1 MATVEVITYGG
12 GVYVNQVLNAV
23 AAWSGAGG
31 YASMIQVVMVL
42 GLIMSTLI
50 VAFNMNVKAWLNWFL
65 VSTLIY
71 MALMV
76 PKVDVVITDRI
87 ASSLP
92 TSSVGNVPLGLGV
105 LASFSSQVG
114 DYLTQSSETVFG
126 MPAGVRYSDGGMVW
140 GSRLLEAARQVRVQ
154 DPEFA
159 ANLDEHFKMCVFYDI
174 ALGHKSME
182 NVGKA
187 GDLWASI
194 GPGSPARAQ
203 RFLTRDGGTGV
214 VTADIRTCQAAY
226 TALDAQW
233 SGMLDALKF
242 PLSGLMYPDVDPATA
257 LSRFEAH
264 LPSAHQYLM
273 GVSKS
278 ASDTMKQA
286 LLINAMKQATHTA
299 SGGSTVDVYAQT
311 RAEIQTETTYN
322 SIAATAMKWVPVLHI
337 ILTSLF
343 YAMFPILFPLFLL
356 PGGGV
361 MALKGYVTGF
371 FYLAAWGPL
380 FVILHMI
387 MMTRASD
394 TGTLLGGGLG
404 MTLANSS
411 GVAGIAEDVSTLAGY
426 MIATIPFL
434 AAGISKGAMA
444 IGGQAASFLAP
455 SQGAASEAGREAAT
469 GNIAFGNT
477 SFETSAFNNRT
488 GNQWNTAPSYTG
500 GAGFSSIRQENGQ
513 MAGSA
518 FDGTNVIDT
527 RGAISNLPFTPQLS
541 SELRGQLSTSA
552 ANSFS
557 AGERVSNSASEAF
570 GSTMSKF
577 SDFRRSVSEG
587 NTLETAFGASDQSN
601 ITRGFSEI
609 DQASKTL
616 QERFGLSK
624 QRADSEATSAF
635 LGLDS
640 SLGSGRNR
648 AGGGE
653 EGGGGRGPAVSF
665 GSNGGI
671 KRSAT
676 ATGTDTVDQNLS
688 DARSYLKQQSDSRG
702 WNESSE
708 AFMRSSA
715 SSSRADVASR
725 VDGMSS
731 ALNESRTLSRDASR
745 FYEEGHRLERAASLT
760 DSNGVSVSENLS
772 QEFVNYVQGEQQ
784 RLAQTGITPAWN
796 PTRNMPQ
803 TREEHAEKD
812 FYMDRFVGMKAEQIR
827 LGVEPTM
834 EQPTAAGIIYP
845 SVNTQAGVAA
855 VHRQQNG
862 RVPTAD
868 GHADQRLRS
877 PNELGSI
884 RETRQ
889 ESVEAGGGYVG
900 RRVEHE
906 RDVGENIGSAVRSDD
921 RLKRPGERD

>member
-1 MATVEVITYGG
+1 MATVEVFTYGG

-31 YASMIQVVMVL
+31 YASMLQVVMVL

-65 VSTLIY
+65 ISTLIY

-92 TSSVGNVPLGLGV
+92 TSMVGNVPLGLGV
-105 LASFSSQVG
+105 LASFSSQIG
-114 DYLTQSSETVFG
+114 DYLTQGAETVFG

-140 GSRLLEAARQVRVQ
+140 GSRLLEAAREVRIQ
-154 DPEFA
+154 DAEFA
-159 ANLDEHFKMCVFYDI
+159 ANMDEHFKMCVFYDI
-174 ALGHKSME
+174 ALGHKSMQTL
-182 NVGKA
+182 GGA
-187 GDLWASI
+187 GDLWAAI

-203 RFLTRDGGTGV
+203 RFLTRDEGTGV
-214 VTADIRTCQAAY
+214 VTADIRTCQSAY
-226 TALDAQW
+226 TTLEGQWAEALEDMKGPF
-233 SGMLDALKF
+233 SGI
-242 PLSGLMYPDVDPATA
+242 MYPDVDPATA

-264 LPSAHQYLM
+264 LPSAHSYLM

-286 LLINAMKQATHTA
+286 LLINAMKQATHTM

-311 RAEIQTETTYN
+311 RAEVQTGTTYN
-322 SIAATAMKWVPVLHI
+322 TIAATAMKWVPVLHI
-337 ILTSLF
+337 ILTALF
-343 YAMFPILFPLFLL
+343 YALFPILFPLFLL

-444 IGGQAASFLAP
+444 IGGQSASFLAP
-455 SQGAASEAGREAAT
+455 SQAAAAEAGREAAT
-469 GNIAFGNT
+469 GNIGFGQT

-488 GNQWNTAPSYTG
+488 GNQWNTAPGYTG

-513 MAGSA
+513 FTGSA
-518 FDGTNVIDT
+518 ADGTNIIDA
-527 RGAISNLPFTPQLS
+527 RPAISSLPFTPQLS
-541 SELRGQLSTSA
+541 SELRGQFSTSA

-570 GSTMSKF
+570 GATMSKF
-577 SDFRRSVSEG
+577 RDFRRSVSEG
-587 NTLETAFGASDQSN
+587 NTLETAFGANDQSN
-601 ITRGFSEI
+601 ISRGFNEVE
-609 DQASKTL
+609 QASFNA
-616 QERFGLSK
+616 QEKFGLTK
-624 QRADSEATSAF
+624 QRADAEATAAYF
-635 LGLDS
+635 GVGTD
-640 SLGSGRNR
+640 GSWNKSRG
-648 AGGGE
+648 GGGE
-653 EGGGGRGPAVSF
+653 GGGGGRGFS
-665 GSNGGI
+665 GGI
-671 KRSAT
+671 SSSAGGKLSAT
-676 ATGTDTVDQNLS
+676 ATANDTVDQNLS
-688 DARSYLKQQSDSRG
+688 DARAYLKQQSESRG
-702 WNESSE
+702 WSESSD
-708 AFMRSSA
+708 AFLKSSA
-715 SSSRADVASR
+715 SSNRADIASH

-731 ALNESRTLSRDASR
+731 ALNESRSLSREASQY
-745 FYEEGHRLERAASLT
+745 YEQGRRLERAASLT
-760 DSNGVSVSENLS
+760 DSNGVSVSENMS
-772 QEFVNYVQGEQQ
+772 QQFVNYVQGEQQ
-784 RLAQTGITPAWN
+784 RLAQTGIMPAWN

-803 TREEHAEKD
+803 TREEVAEKN
-812 FYMDRFVGMKAEQIR
+812 FYMDRFVEKQAEQIR
-827 LGVEPTM
+827 AGVEPQL
-834 EQPTAAGIIYP
+834 EQPTSAGLIYP
-845 SVNTQAGVAA
+845 SVNTQAGVAR
-855 VHRQQNG
+855 VHSRQSAG
-862 RVPTAD
+862 VPSAD
-868 GHADQRLRS
+868 GHAVQPLRTS
-877 PNELGSI
+877 EDLGTI
-884 RETRQ
+884 REAREET
-889 ESVEAGGGYVG
+889 VEAGAGYVG
-900 RRVEHE
+900 RRVGHE
-906 RDVGENIGSAVRSDD
+906 QKVGENIGEAVRSDD

>member
-1 MATVEVITYGG
+1 MATVEVFTYGG
-12 GVYVNQVLNAV
+12 GVYINQVLNAV

-31 YASMIQVVMVL
+31 YASMLQVVMVL

-105 LASFSSQVG
+105 LASFSSQIG
-114 DYLTQSSETVFG
+114 DYLTQGAETVFG

-140 GSRLLEAARQVRVQ
+140 GSRLLEAAREVRIQ

-159 ANLDEHFKMCVFYDI
+159 ANLDEHFKMCVFYDV

-182 NVGKA
+182 NIGKA

-203 RFLTRDGGTGV
+203 RFLVRDDMTGV
-214 VTADIRTCQAAY
+214 VTADIRTCQLAY
-226 TALDAQW
+226 TTLDGQW
-233 SGMLDALKF
+233 TTMLDNLKTPF
-242 PLSGLMYPDVDPATA
+242 SGLLYPDVDPATA
-257 LSRFEAH
+257 LSRFESH
-264 LPSAHQYLM
+264 LPSAHGYLM
-273 GVSKS
+273 GVSKT

-286 LLINAMKQATHTA
+286 LLINAMKQSTHTA

-322 SIAATAMKWVPVLHI
+322 SIAAASMKWVPVLHI
-337 ILTSLF
+337 ILTALF

-411 GVAGIAEDVSTLAGY
+411 GVAGISEDVATLAGY

-469 GNIAFGNT
+469 GNLGFGNT
-477 SFETSAFNNRT
+477 SFETGSYNNRS
-488 GNQWNTAPSYTG
+488 GNQWNTAANYTG

-513 MAGSA
+513 MTGSA

-552 ANSFS
+552 ASSFS
-557 AGERVSNSASEAF
+557 SGERVSNSASEAF
-570 GSTMSKF
+570 GATMSKF

-601 ITRGFSEI
+601 ISRGFSEI
-609 DQASKTL
+609 DQASNTL
-616 QERFGLSK
+616 QQRFGLSK

-671 KRSAT
+671 RRSAT
-676 ATGTDTVDQNLS
+676 ATGTDSIDQNLS
-688 DARSYLKQQSDSRG
+688 DARGYLQQQSESRG
-702 WNESSE
+702 WNESSD

-715 SSSRADVASR
+715 SSNRADVASK
-725 VDGMSS
+725 VDGMST
-731 ALNESRTLSRDASR
+731 ALNQSNTLSREATQY
-745 FYEEGHRLERAASLT
+745 YEQGRRLERAASLT

-784 RLAQTGITPAWN
+784 RLAQTGIAPAWN

-803 TREEHAEKD
+803 TREEVAEKD
-812 FYMDRFVGMKAEQIR
+812 FYMDRFVEKKAEQIR
-827 LGVEPTM
+827 AGVEPQM
-834 EQPTAAGIIYP
+834 DQPTAAGIIYP
-845 SVNTQAGVAA
+845 SVNTQAGVAQ
-855 VHRQQNG
+855 VHSRQSAG
-862 RVPTAD
+862 VPSAD
-868 GHADQRLRS
+868 GHAEQPLRS
-877 PNELGSI
+877 SENLGGI
-884 RETRQ
+884 REGRADAVD
-889 ESVEAGGGYVG
+889 EGAGYVG

-906 RDVGENIGSAVRSDD
+906 RKVGENIEEAVKTDD